1 MKKYLVLIVL
11 SLFTFTSCVDDDDFV
26 RDPDLIGK
34 WYIYSKR
41 KAGSPIP
48 IIFPHCKDKK
58 THLNFEENGKLTE
71 TAYSIDCKHIET
83 IHRKYKLDRDILTT
97 IEKGGVRD
105 TYKYRIEANELIITT
120 QESKPEYRIIITYKR
135 ME

>member
-11 SLFTFTSCVDDDDFV
+11 SLFAFTSCIDDDDFV
-26 RDPDLIGK
+26 RDPDLIGR

-83 IHRKYKLDRDILTT
+83 IRRKYKLDRDILTT
-97 IEKGGVRD
+97 IADK
-105 TYKYRIEANELIITT
+105 LILTT

>member
-11 SLFTFTSCVDDDDFV
+11 SLFTFTSCVDDDDFI
-26 RDPDLIGK
+26 RDPDLIGR
-34 WYIYSKR
+34 WYTYSKR

-48 IIFPHCKDKK
+48 IIFAHCKDKK
-58 THLNFEENGKLTE
+58 THLNFYENGKLTE
-71 TAYSIDCKHIET
+71 TEYSIDCKHIQT

-97 IEKGGVRD
+97 IKNGGLRIQ
-105 TYKYRIEANELIITT
+105 YKYRIEADKLILTT